1 MLKLICVLLAV
12 VVVAS
17 MDPLYI
23 DELENLVNDK
33 VDNWELEELRSDD
46 HSTRWAK
53 FQRLRRILLRQT
65 PAVKLKY
72 RQRVLE
78 RRQEHDEDIDE
89 RVHRADD
96 PQIKNFWK
104 DILQVDTDMQISE
117 SDAAEKEF
125 QLLAR
130 LTPEQRKEIGQ
141 EVLSLT
147 IQRISEG
154 VRQRHVPVC
163 PQRYFSPASKPHKL
177 NDGGITSVSPKF
189 GLEMQKP
196 PTVTCDVTVTSDRK
210 AVYSTRIDS
219 GPPIRKRIRD
229 YEELYMKFKDAL
241 PLSTCAPPKKKL
253 LQGDAKLQ
261 EKRRQWI
268 IALTQT
274 LIANH
279 SNNEEIREFFGLVSS
294 ADDDDAD
301 VDLGPKE
308 IKTACPADFDFLTTI
323 GKGSFGRV
331 FQVRHRESGKIYA
344 MKVLSKEHIR
354 KKNEVK
360 HVMAELSVL
369 KANFYH
375 PFLVSLHFS
384 FQNKD
389 KLYFVVDHLNGGEL
403 FSHLQ
408 KDKTFSES
416 RSRFYAAQIAS
427 AIGYLHENNI
437 IYRDLKPENL
447 LLDKHGYL
455 VLTDFGLCKEGM
467 TPTSVTNT
475 FCGTPEYLAPE
486 IILKKPYDVAVD
498 WWCLGCVLYEMLYG
512 LPPFYSRDH
521 NEMYNRIVNEQL
533 KMKKNISASSTD
545 IVTKL
550 LQKDKNKRLGS
561 KSDFREVKEHEFFRT
576 IDWDKLL
583 RREIKAPFI
592 PRIESETD
600 VRNIAEDFVKI
611 KINPASLIPQNLA
624 STHRDHDFM
633 NFTYVQKNK
642 MS

>member
-125 QLLAR
+125 Q
-130 LTPEQRKEIGQ
+130 
-141 EVLSLT
+141 
-147 IQRISEG
+147 
-154 VRQRHVPVC
+154 
-163 PQRYFSPASKPHKL
+163 
-177 NDGGITSVSPKF
+177 
-189 GLEMQKP
+189 
-196 PTVTCDVTVTSDRK
+196 
-210 AVYSTRIDS
+210 VYSTRIDS

-308 IKTACPADFDFLTTI
+308 IKT
-323 GKGSFGRV
+323 
-331 FQVRHRESGKIYA
+331 
-344 MKVLSKEHIR
+344 
-354 KKNEVK
+354 
-360 HVMAELSVL
+360 
-369 KANFYH
+369 
-375 PFLVSLHFS
+375 
-384 FQNKD
+384 
-389 KLYFVVDHLNGGEL
+389 
-403 FSHLQ
+403 
-408 KDKTFSES
+408 
-416 RSRFYAAQIAS
+416 
-427 AIGYLHENNI
+427 
-437 IYRDLKPENL
+437 
-447 LLDKHGYL
+447 
-455 VLTDFGLCKEGM
+455 
-467 TPTSVTNT
+467 
-475 FCGTPEYLAPE
+475 
-486 IILKKPYDVAVD
+486 
-498 WWCLGCVLYEMLYG
+498 
-512 LPPFYSRDH
+512 
-521 NEMYNRIVNEQL
+521 
-533 KMKKNISASSTD
+533 
-545 IVTKL
+545 
-550 LQKDKNKRLGS
+550 
-561 KSDFREVKEHEFFRT
+561 
-576 IDWDKLL
+576 
-583 RREIKAPFI
+583 
-592 PRIESETD
+592 
-600 VRNIAEDFVKI
+600 
-611 KINPASLIPQNLA
+611 
-624 STHRDHDFM
+624 
-633 NFTYVQKNK
+633 
-642 MS
+642 

>member
-46 HSTRWAK
+46 HSTRL
-53 FQRLRRILLRQT
+53 FVQLD
-65 PAVKLKY
+65 LKY

-130 LTPEQRKEIGQ
+130 LTPEQRKEIG
-141 EVLSLT
+141 
-147 IQRISEG
+147 R
-154 VRQRHVPVC
+154 
-163 PQRYFSPASKPHKL
+163 
-177 NDGGITSVSPKF
+177 ITSVSPKF